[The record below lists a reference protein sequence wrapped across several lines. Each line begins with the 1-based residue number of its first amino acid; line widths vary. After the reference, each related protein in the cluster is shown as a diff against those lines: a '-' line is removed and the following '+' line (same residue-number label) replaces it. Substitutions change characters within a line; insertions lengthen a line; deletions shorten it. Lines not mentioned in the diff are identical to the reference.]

1 MKISEITELQRKFF
15 KTGKTLDPAYR
26 LAALEK
32 LEKAVKAHEKEVMEA
47 LMQDLGKSEQEA
59 FMCEY
64 GLSLSELNHMKKHL
78 KSYARR
84 RRVKTPLTN
93 VLASSYVYKMPYGN
107 VLVMSPWNY
116 PFLLTMEPLIDA
128 IAAGNTV
135 VLKPSAYSPNTSLAI
150 KHIVEEAF
158 EEAYVAV
165 TLGGRAENQKLLD
178 EKFDLI
184 FFTGSQRVGTEV
196 MQKAAVH
203 LTPVT
208 LELGGKSP
216 CIIDRDADI
225 KLAAKRVV
233 FGKYLNLGQTC
244 IAPDYVLCH
253 KEVKEEFIKAVKAEI
268 EKQFPEPFSS
278 GSGYGKIINEKH
290 FDRLM
295 GLIDQNKVVVGGR
308 SDRDTLKIEPTVMDN
323 VAYEDAIMQEE
334 IFGPLM
340 PILEFE
346 DLDKVLEDIDDRPHP
361 LAFYYFTNDL
371 KKAKDVISRCRFGG
385 GCINDTIIHIATS
398 YMPFGGVGASGMGNY
413 HGKSGFDTFSH
424 SKSIVDKKRLL
435 DVNMRYQPY
444 DAFKLKLIKM
454 FLK

>member
-1 MKISEITELQRKFF
+1 MEISEITELQRKFF

-32 LEKAVKAHEKEVMEA
+32 LEKSVKAHEKEVMEA
-47 LMQDLGKSEQEA
+47 LKLDLGKSEQEA

-93 VLASSYVYKMPYGN
+93 VLAASYVYKMPYGN

-150 KHIVEEAF
+150 KHIIEEAF

-178 EKFDLI
+178 ERFDLI

-253 KEVKEEFIKAVKAEI
+253 KEVKEEFVKAVKAEI

-290 FDRLM
+290 FDRLL
-295 GLIDQNKVVVGGR
+295 GLIDKEKVVMGGK

-323 VAYEDAIMQEE
+323 VAYEDAVMQEE

-346 DLDKVLEDIDDRPHP
+346 DLNKVLEDIDDRPHP

-371 KKAKDVISRCRFGG
+371 KKANKVISRCRFGG

-424 SKSIVDKKRLL
+424 SKSIVDKKRIL

>member
-1 MKISEITELQRKFF
+1 MEISEITELQRKFF

-32 LEKAVKAHEKEVMEA
+32 LEKSVKAHEKEVTEA
-47 LMQDLGKSEQEA
+47 LKLDLGKSEQEA

-93 VLASSYVYKMPYGN
+93 VLAASYVYKMPYGN

-150 KHIVEEAF
+150 KHIIEEAF

-178 EKFDLI
+178 ERFDLI

-253 KEVKEEFIKAVKAEI
+253 KEVKEEFVKAVKAEI

-290 FDRLM
+290 FDRLL
-295 GLIDQNKVVVGGR
+295 GLIDKEKVVMGGK

-323 VAYEDAIMQEE
+323 VAYEDAVMQEE

-346 DLDKVLEDIDDRPHP
+346 DLNKVLEDIDDRPHP

-371 KKAKDVISRCRFGG
+371 KKANKVISRCRFGG

-424 SKSIVDKKRLL
+424 SKSIVDKKRIL

>member
-1 MKISEITELQRKFF
+1 MEISEITELQRKFF

-32 LEKAVKAHEKEVMEA
+32 LEKSVKAHEKEVTEA
-47 LMQDLGKSEQEA
+47 LKLDLGKSEQEA

-93 VLASSYVYKMPYGN
+93 VLAASYVYKMPYGN

-150 KHIVEEAF
+150 KHIIEEAF

-178 EKFDLI
+178 ERFDLI
-184 FFTGSQRVGTEV
+184 FITGSQRVGTEV

-253 KEVKEEFIKAVKAEI
+253 KEVKEEFVKAVKAEI

-290 FDRLM
+290 FDRLL
-295 GLIDQNKVVVGGR
+295 GLIDKEMVGMGGK

-323 VAYEDAIMQEE
+323 VAYEDAVMQEE

-346 DLDKVLEDIDDRPHP
+346 DLNKVLEDIDDRPHP

-371 KKAKDVISRCRFGG
+371 KKANKVISRCRFGG

-424 SKSIVDKKRLL
+424 SKSIVDKKRIL